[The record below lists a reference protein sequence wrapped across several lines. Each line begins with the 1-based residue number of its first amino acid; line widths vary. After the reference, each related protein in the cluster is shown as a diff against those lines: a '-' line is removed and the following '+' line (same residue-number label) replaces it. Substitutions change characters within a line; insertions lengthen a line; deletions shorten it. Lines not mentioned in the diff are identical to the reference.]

1 MRAAQFAP
9 NFVRRD
15 RRWILLRRAY
25 HEGWRTAFKRYALWS
40 KILTT
45 RPFPVEPIGS
55 GAPVEVHL
63 LCHEFDY
70 LSAIWALKSFYH
82 FADAKFPLMIH
93 TQGYMPSRAIA
104 RLQHHFPGAHLITQI
119 EADAIV
125 EERLDRLGLHRLIA
139 RRRAS
144 PIMLKLTDFMLLG
157 DASRVL
163 FLDSDVLFF
172 ATPALLMIAA
182 ESGRPPTLFMR
193 DCSSGYL
200 LSAERALEI
209 MGFDL
214 RPCINSGLAVVERQS
229 IDLSRCDEYLR
240 HEELMLKSG
249 LIEQTLYALAASE
262 HGAVAYLPTSYLVSL
277 RPGIGFEGIIARHYA
292 GPSRHLLMSEGMPRL
307 IKTGWLQQ
315 IHNT

>member
-1 MRAAQFAP
+1 MRAAQFVP
-9 NFVRRD
+9 DVIRRD
-15 RRWILLRRAY
+15 RRWVLLRRTY
-25 HEGWRTAFKRYALWS
+25 HEGWGTAFKRHALWA
-40 KILTT
+40 KILAT

-63 LCHEFDY
+63 LCYEFDY

-82 FADAKFPLMIH
+82 FADAKFPLVIH
-93 TQGYMPSRAIA
+93 LQGYMPPRAVA
-104 RLQHHFPGAHLITQI
+104 RLHHHFPGARIITQV

-125 EERLDRLGLHRLIA
+125 EERLDRLGLQRLMA

-144 PIMLKLTDFMLLG
+144 PIMLKLADFMLLG

-163 FLDSDVLFF
+163 LLDSDVLFF
-172 ATPALLMIAA
+172 ASPTLLVTAA

-200 LSAERALEI
+200 LSAERAREI

-214 RPCINSGLAVVERQS
+214 SPCINSGLGLVDRQG
-229 IDLSRCDEYLR
+229 IELSRCDEYLR
-240 HEELMLKSG
+240 HEELMVDSG

-262 HGAVAYLPTSYLVSL
+262 HGAVAYLPTSYLVSPE
-277 RPGIGFEGIIARHYA
+277 PGIGFEGIIARHYA

-307 IKTGWLQQ
+307 INTGWLRQ
-315 IHNT
+315 IHNG